1 MGRGTSVIPKSA
13 HPERIEENFGSL
25 GCELGYEALKRL
37 EEVGVKYLTRFNNP
51 SKSWGVDLYGGLD
64 DA

>member
-13 HPERIEENFGSL
+13 HPGRIEENFGSL

-37 EEVGVKYLTRFNNP
+37 EKVGVKYLTRFNNP

-64 DA
+64 DS